1 MSGTTS
7 SSDSSGQS
15 TYQTAKDAIGSVAE
29 QARAAAPSAYDAA
42 ARGTQYVSGTV
53 SEHPI
58 VTVLATAGLVYLLG
72 RLARTSGDDTSAW
85 QSRAESLRQQLSSLA
100 SSLSDT
106 ATGAGQRSRSVTDY
120 ATETVADAS
129 DYAREGVS
137 RAGDYLRRNVGSA
150 GGYVTQGVREYPG
163 STLIGVAAVGA
174 LLGYLL
180 RGRT

>member
-7 SSDSSGQS
+7 SNDSSGQI

-137 RAGDYLRRNVGSA
+137 RAGDNLRRNVGSA

>member
-7 SSDSSGQS
+7 SSDSSSQS
-15 TYQTAKDAIGSVAE
+15 TYEAAKGAIGSVAE

-42 ARGTQYVSGTV
+42 SRGTQYVSGTV

-58 VTVLATAGLVYLLG
+58 VAALATAGLVYLLG
-72 RLARTSGDDTSAW
+72 RLARTSGDDASAW
-85 QSRAESLRQQLSSLA
+85 QSRAESLRQQLNSLA
-100 SSLSDT
+100 SSLPDM
-106 ATGAGQRSRSVTDY
+106 ATNAQRRGRSVTDY
-120 ATETVADAS
+120 ATETAANVS
-129 DYAREGVS
+129 DYARQGAS
-137 RAGDYLRRNVGSA
+137 RSGDYLRQNTGSA

>member
-7 SSDSSGQS
+7 SSDSSGPS
-15 TYQTAKDAIGSVAE
+15 TYEAAKGAIGSVAE

-58 VTVLATAGLVYLLG
+58 ITVLATAGVVYLLG
-72 RLARTSGDDTSAW
+72 RLARTSGDDASAW

-100 SSLSDT
+100 SSLPDT
-106 ATGAGQRSRSVTDY
+106 ASGAGQRARSVTDY
-120 ATETVADAS
+120 ATQTVADAS
-129 DYAREGVS
+129 DYARQGVS
-137 RAGDYLRRNVGSA
+137 RAGDYLRQNLGSTS
-150 GGYVTQGVREYPG
+150 GYVTQGVREYPA
-163 STLIGVAAVGA
+163 STLVGVAAVGA

>member
-15 TYQTAKDAIGSVAE
+15 TYEAAKGAIGSVAE

-42 ARGTQYVSGTV
+42 ARGTQYVSSTV

-72 RLARTSGDDTSAW
+72 RLARPSDDDASAW
-85 QSRAESLRQQLSSLA
+85 QRRAESLRQQLSSLA
-100 SSLSDT
+100 SSLPDT
-106 ATGAGQRSRSVTDY
+106 ATGARQRGRSVTDY
-120 ATETVADAS
+120 ATQTVADTS
-129 DYAREGVS
+129 DYARQGLS
-137 RAGDYLRRNVGSA
+137 RAGDYLRQNVGGA

-163 STLIGVAAVGA
+163 STLIGVAAAGA
-174 LLGYLL
+174 LLGYML